1 MLVGRSLSELGR
13 TLCWTDLRA
22 FISTLGV
29 ESNFW
34 RKLAPEET
42 AKAARKAEILR
53 MDNQLLTLIYDAIW
67 DVAYARSGSKDSV
80 PRLLNELLAGIE
92 SSAGKDTADRTDR
105 DSKARDVAAD
115 MRSLRSKQ

>member
-13 TLCWTDLRA
+13 TLRWTDLRA

-42 AKAARKAEILR
+42 AKAARKAEILQ
-53 MDNQLLTLIYDAIW
+53 MDNQLLTLIHDAIW
-67 DVAYARSGSKDSV
+67 DVAYARSGSKESV

-92 SSAGKDTADRTDR
+92 SPAGNDTSDKPDR
-105 DSKARDVAAD
+105 DSKARDVAAE